1 MPVPLGR
8 DNIALVVG
16 RVWFEHDRSLDVVEA
31 LFESYEL
38 ASEAGVVRWRQ
49 EVERG
54 LARFGRKVDLLIRLD
69 GLVVRP
75 AACRFFGEHRSQVL
89 ARHTHQSF
97 RYGGDGATR
106 TTVFTSSVLHG
117 AEANVYPTRQAA
129 LDALL
134 EARAARR

>member
-1 MPVPLGR
+1 MGS
-8 DNIALVVG
+8 DNIDPVVG
-16 RVWFEHDRSLDVVEA
+16 RVWFEHDRALDVVEA

-38 ASEAGVVRWRQ
+38 ASEADVLRWRQ

-54 LARFGRKVDLLIRLD
+54 LGRFGRKVDLLIRLD
-69 GLVVRP
+69 GLIVRP
-75 AACRFFGEHRSQVL
+75 AASRFFGEHRSQVL
-89 ARHTHQSF
+89 AKHTHQSF

-117 AEANVYPTRQAA
+117 ADANVYPTREAA

-134 EARAARR
+134 KARAERG